1 MTPMGSLNLNYF
13 LNSFGIHGNP
23 SYEDCLIEKVQ
34 YYKKSKKICISL
46 VGKEIVDQE
55 MLDGS
60 LNQLKKIAKE
70 TLGSK
75 IETFFIYDFEYT
87 SLEELININ
96 KKNILYILKKNVP
109 SFNINEGLSSSEII
123 DSTLMLTLNSSI
135 IVKKM
140 IERRVD
146 TQIENFFLNLF
157 KVSMKCNIDVDS
169 NKKFI
174 LEQYEQQKE
183 NENMVLINQIKKQN
197 PIENTN
203 HDKQYQTKDKIS
215 DFKNSLP
222 SSSSIL
228 VGKNFSGDISR
239 LIDIRS
245 DSGRV
250 IVEGEIFNIEI
261 KELNGGKK
269 LATINITDYTNSIT
283 LKIFERKNQ
292 NGCLEEIFKKGQVIR
307 ARGDVVYDKFI
318 RENIIMLSDA
328 IQIEKEE
335 KQDLYD
341 NKRVELHSHS
351 QMSAMDG
358 TSSITDIIKKASK
371 WGHKAIAVTDHG
383 VVQAFPE
390 AMDASKK
397 YGVKVIYGME
407 GYLVD
412 DEIKIIEGEYDYSL
426 DDEFIVFDIETTG
439 LSSKNDGITE
449 IGAVKIK
456 NSKIIDSF
464 SALVNPEK
472 HIPEKI
478 VELTGITNDMV
489 KDKPTIGTVLPEFLN
504 FIGNSPVVAHNS
516 DFDTGFIRE
525 KANKHNMIYNNI
537 AIDTLKLARVLLPNL
552 KKHRL
557 NIIAKELN
565 ISLDNHHRA
574 VDDAKAT
581 AEIFIKFIDMMKQ
594 RNISSLEDIN
604 SQLSTKIDFKTLKTY
619 HIIIL
624 AKNYVGLENLYKIV
638 SESHLNYFYKK
649 PRVPRSLLNKY
660 REGLILGTACEAG
673 ELFQSIL
680 SNKPEESVEKIAEYY
695 DYLEIQPI
703 GNNKFLIDK
712 GLAKD
717 KEDLRDLNRK
727 IVKLGEKLNLPVVA
741 TGDVHFLDSKDSI
754 FRKILMTG
762 QGFSD
767 AEDQA
772 PLYYKTTDEMV
783 KEFSYLGTE
792 KAEEVV
798 INNPNRIADEVE
810 SMLPIPDGTYPPEI
824 AGSEEELRK
833 MCYDKAERIYGK
845 KIPELVKTRLDK
857 ELNSIIS
864 NGYAVMYIIAH
875 KLVAKSLS
883 DGYLVG
889 SRGSV
894 GSSFA
899 ATMSD
904 ITEVNP
910 LPPHYVCPKCKYS
923 DFILDGSIGS
933 GADLPDKNCPECDE
947 ILIKDG
953 HDIPFEVFLGFE
965 GDKEPDI
972 DLNFAGEY
980 QSEAHKYT
988 EELFGKGKVFRA
1000 GTIGTVADKT
1010 AYGFVRKYTDERQL
1024 QYNMAEIN
1032 RLTAGC
1038 TGIKRTS
1045 GQHPG
1050 GVMIVPANYDIHK
1063 FCPIQYPA
1071 NDSKSGVITTHF
1083 DYHSISGR
1091 LLKLDI
1097 LGHDVPTIIRMLED
1111 LTKVD
1116 PQQIPLDDK
1125 KTIGIFTSTEPLG
1138 ITADE
1143 LDCEVGTMG
1152 IPEFGTKFVRQML
1165 IDTQPKTF
1173 AELVRIS
1180 GLSHGTDVWLN
1191 NAQDL
1196 VRNNIAELKDVISTR
1211 DDIMN
1216 YLILKGLPP
1225 KTSFKIMENVRKGKG
1240 LTPEYEQEMKEHNV
1254 PEWYIDSCK
1263 KIKYMFPKAH
1273 AAAYVMMSF
1282 RIAYFKVYYPEAFY
1296 ATYFTTKAED
1306 FDADFIIK
1314 GQEAIKLKIKELES
1328 MGNDLTA
1335 KEKNLLTV
1343 LEVALEMY
1351 CRGIEL
1357 LPVDLYKSDSDKFKI
1372 IDGKLLPP
1380 LKGLQGVG
1388 QNAAKSIVEARQ
1400 QGEFISLEDLRSRT
1414 KVTKTVIETLVGHGC
1429 IKGLPETNQL
1439 SLFSLA

>member
-1 MTPMGSLNLNYF
+1 MTPLGSLNFNYF
-13 LNSFGIHGNP
+13 LNSFGISENP
-23 SYEDCLIEKVQ
+23 SYESCLIEKVQ
-34 YYKKSKKICISL
+34 YFKQSKKISIYL
-46 VGKEIVDQE
+46 VSKEI
-55 MLDGS
+55 LDHENVHNS
-60 LNQLKKIAKE
+60 LKQLKTIMQEK
-70 TLGSK
+70 LGSSM
-75 IETFFIYDFEYT
+75 EVFFIYDVEYT
-87 SLEELININ
+87 SLEELINMN
-96 KKNILYILKKNVP
+96 WKNILYILQKNVP
-109 SFNINEGLSSSEII
+109 SFNVIEGVINNEIT
-123 DSTLMLTLNSSI
+123 DSTLKLIFNSSI
-135 IVKKM
+135 ITKKM
-140 IERRVD
+140 KERRVD
-146 TQIENFFLNLF
+146 SQIENYFLKQF
-157 KVSMKCNIDVDS
+157 KISIKCHINTDV
-169 NKKFI
+169 NKEFV
-174 LEQYEQQKE
+174 LEEYEQQKE
-183 NENMVLINQIKKQN
+183 NENLALISQIRKQS
-197 PIENTN
+197 PMDNTVQN
-203 HDKQYQTKDKIS
+203 KDQSKDKIFES
-215 DFKNSLP
+215 KPPL
-222 SSSSIL
+222 SSSVL
-228 VGKNFSGDISR
+228 LGKNFSGEISK

-250 IVEGEIFNIEI
+250 IVEGEIFSIEI

-269 LATINITDYTNSIT
+269 LAIINITDYTNSIT
-283 LKIFERKNQ
+283 AKIFERKNQ
-292 NGCLEEIFKKGQVIR
+292 TVALEEMFVKGQVVR
-307 ARGDVVYDKFI
+307 VRGDIVYDKFI
-318 RENIIMLSDA
+318 RENIIMLTDA
-328 IQIEKEE
+328 IQIEKIE
-335 KQDLYD
+335 KDDIYE
-341 NKRVELHSHS
+341 NKRVELHLHT

-358 TSSITDIIKKASK
+358 TASITDLIKKASK

-390 AMDASKK
+390 AMDAGKK

-412 DEIKIIEGEYDYSL
+412 DEVNLVEGEDEYSL
-426 DDEFIVFDIETTG
+426 DNEFVVFDIETTG
-439 LSSKNDGITE
+439 LSSKNDEITE

-456 NSKIIDSF
+456 NNIIIDSF
-464 SALVNPEK
+464 STLINPEK
-472 HIPEKI
+472 NIPEKI

-489 KDKPTIGTVLPEFLN
+489 KDKPTIATVLPEFLN
-504 FIGNSPVVAHNS
+504 FIGNSPVVAHNA
-516 DFDTGFIRE
+516 DFDTGFIRD
-525 KANKHNMIYNNI
+525 KANRYSMNFNNTT
-537 AIDTLKLARVLLPNL
+537 IDTLKLARALLPNL
-552 KKHRL
+552 KRHRL
-557 NIIAKELN
+557 NVIAKELN
-565 ISLDNHHRA
+565 ISLENHHRA

-581 AEIFIKFIDMMKQ
+581 AEMFIKFIEMMKE
-594 RNISSLEDIN
+594 RNIVSLKDIN
-604 SQLSTKIDFKTLKTY
+604 THLSTKIDFKTLKTY
-619 HIIIL
+619 HIVIL
-624 AKNYVGLENLYKIV
+624 AKNYTGLENLYKIV
-638 SESHLNYFYKK
+638 SESHLNYFYKR
-649 PRVPRSLLNKY
+649 PRIPRSLLNKY

-680 SNKPEESVEKIAEYY
+680 SNKPSEYIEKIAKRY

-703 GNNKFLIDK
+703 GNNKFLIEK

-717 KEDLRDLNRK
+717 SNDLRELNRK
-727 IVKLGEKLNLPVVA
+727 IVELGEKLNLPVVA
-741 TGDVHFLDSKDSI
+741 TGDVHFLDSKDNV
-754 FRKILMTG
+754 FRKILMAG

-767 AEDQA
+767 ADDQA
-772 PLYYKTTDEMV
+772 PLYFKTTDEMIE
-783 KEFSYLGTE
+783 EFSYLGKA

-798 INNPNRIADEVE
+798 IKYPNKICDEVE
-810 SMLPIPDGTYPPEI
+810 HMLPIPDGTFPPEI
-824 AGSEEELRK
+824 EGSEEELRR
-833 MCYDKAERIYGK
+833 MCYEKAERIYGK
-845 KIPELVKTRLDK
+845 DMPELVKNRLDK
-857 ELNSIIS
+857 ELNSIIN

-933 GADLPDKNCPECDE
+933 GADLPDKDCPKCGE

-988 EELFGKGKVFRA
+988 EELFGKGKVYRA

-1010 AYGFVRKYTDERQL
+1010 AYGFVRKYIDEKQL
-1024 QYNMAEIN
+1024 HYNMAEIN

-1050 GVMIVPANYDIHK
+1050 GVMIVPATYDIHK

-1097 LGHDVPTIIRMLED
+1097 LGHDVPTIIKMLED
-1111 LTKVD
+1111 LTDVNAQK
-1116 PQQIPLDDK
+1116 IPLDDK
-1125 KTIGIFTSTEPLG
+1125 QTIGIFTSTEPLG
-1138 ITADE
+1138 VSPEEIE
-1143 LDCEVGTMG
+1143 CEVGTLG

-1240 LTPEYEQEMKEHNV
+1240 LTPENEQEMKEHNV
-1254 PEWYIDSCK
+1254 PDWYIDSCN

-1282 RIAYFKVYYPEAFY
+1282 RIAYFKVNYPEAFY

-1314 GQEAIKLKIKELES
+1314 GEDAIRLKIKELES
-1328 MGNDLTA
+1328 IGNDLTA
-1335 KEKNLLTV
+1335 KEKNFLTV

-1351 CRGIEL
+1351 CRGIHL
-1357 LPVDLYKSDSDKFKI
+1357 LPVDLYRSDADRFMI
-1372 IDGKLLPP
+1372 VDGKLLPP

-1388 QNAAKSIVEARQ
+1388 QNAAKSIVDARQ
-1400 QGEFISLEDLRSRT
+1400 EGEFISLEDLRKRT
-1414 KVTKTVIETLVGHGC
+1414 KVTKTVIEMLVSHGC
-1429 IKGLPETNQL
+1429 IKDLPETNQL

>member
-1 MTPMGSLNLNYF
+1 MTPLGGLNFNYF
-13 LNSFGIHGNP
+13 LNGFGIPQNP
-23 SYEDCLIEKVQ
+23 SYESCLIEKVQ
-34 YYKKSKKICISL
+34 YFKQSKKISIHL
-46 VGKEIVDQE
+46 VGKEI
-55 MLDGS
+55 LDHENVHNS
-60 LNQLKKIAKE
+60 LNQLKTVIEEK
-70 TLGSK
+70 LGFSM
-75 IETFFIYDFEYT
+75 EVFFVYDVEYT
-87 SLEELININ
+87 SLEELINMN
-96 KKNILYILKKNVP
+96 WKNILYILQKNVP
-109 SFNINEGLSSSEII
+109 SFNLIEGVINNEIT
-123 DSTLMLTLNSSI
+123 DSTLKLIFNSSI
-135 IVKKM
+135 ITKKM
-140 IERRVD
+140 RERRVD
-146 TQIENFFLNLF
+146 SQIENYFLKQF
-157 KVSMKCNIDVDS
+157 KISIKCNINTNV
-169 NKKFI
+169 NKEFV
-174 LEQYEQQKE
+174 LEDYEQQKE
-183 NENMVLINQIKKQN
+183 NENLALISQIKKQN
-197 PIENTN
+197 PMDNTVQN
-203 HDKQYQTKDKIS
+203 KDQSKDKIFEHKS
-215 DFKNSLP
+215 PL
-222 SSSSIL
+222 SSSVL
-228 VGKNFSGDISR
+228 LGKNFSGEISK
-239 LIDIRS
+239 LIDIRT

-250 IVEGEIFNIEI
+250 IVEGEIFSIEI
-261 KELNGGKK
+261 KELSGGKK
-269 LATINITDYTNSIT
+269 LAIINITDYTNSIT
-283 LKIFERKNQ
+283 AKIFERKNQ
-292 NGCLEEIFKKGQVIR
+292 TVALEEMFVKGQVVR
-307 ARGDVVYDKFI
+307 VRGDVVYDKFI
-318 RENIIMLSDA
+318 RENIIMLTDA
-328 IQIEKEE
+328 IQIEKVE
-335 KQDLYD
+335 KDDIYE
-341 NKRVELHSHS
+341 NKRVELHLHT

-358 TSSITDIIKKASK
+358 TASITDLIKKASK

-390 AMDASKK
+390 AMDAGKK

-412 DEIKIIEGEYDYSL
+412 DEVNLIEGEEEYSL
-426 DDEFIVFDIETTG
+426 DDEFVIFDIETTG
-439 LSSKNDGITE
+439 LSSKNDEITE

-456 NSKIIDSF
+456 NNMIIDSF
-464 SALVNPEK
+464 SALINPEK
-472 HIPEKI
+472 SIPEKI

-489 KDKPTIGTVLPEFLN
+489 KDKPTIATVLPEFLE
-504 FIGNSPVVAHNS
+504 FIGNSPVVAHNA
-516 DFDTGFIRE
+516 DFDTGFIRD
-525 KANKHNMIYNNI
+525 KANRYNMKFNNI
-537 AIDTLKLARVLLPNL
+537 TIDTLKLARVLLPNL
-552 KKHRL
+552 KRHRL
-557 NIIAKELN
+557 NVIAKELN
-565 ISLDNHHRA
+565 ISLENHHRA

-581 AEIFIKFIDMMKQ
+581 AEMFIKFIEMMKE
-594 RNISSLEDIN
+594 RNIVSLKDIN
-604 SQLSTKIDFKTLKTY
+604 THLSTKIDFKTLKTY
-619 HIIIL
+619 HIVIL
-624 AKNYVGLENLYKIV
+624 AKNYTGLENLYKIV
-638 SESHLNYFYKK
+638 SESHLNYFYKR
-649 PRVPRSLLNKY
+649 PRIPRSLLNKY

-680 SNKPEESVEKIAEYY
+680 SNKPVEYIEKIAKRY

-703 GNNKFLIDK
+703 GNNKFLIEK

-717 KEDLRDLNRK
+717 NNDLRELNRR
-727 IVKLGEKLNLPVVA
+727 IVELGEKLNLPVVA
-741 TGDVHFLDSKDSI
+741 TGDVHFLDSKDSV
-754 FRKILMTG
+754 FRKILMAG

-767 AEDQA
+767 ADDQA
-772 PLYYKTTDEMV
+772 PLYFKTTDEMIE
-783 KEFSYLGTE
+783 EFSYLG
-792 KAEEVV
+792 KAKSEEVV
-798 INNPNRIADEVE
+798 IQYPNKICDEIE
-810 SMLPIPDGTYPPEI
+810 HMLPIPDGTFPPEI
-824 AGSEEELRK
+824 EGSEEELRR
-833 MCYDKAERIYGK
+833 MCYEKAERIYGK
-845 KIPELVKTRLDK
+845 NIPELVKNRLDK
-857 ELNSIIS
+857 ELNSIIN

-923 DFILDGSIGS
+923 EFILDGSIGS
-933 GADLPDKNCPECDE
+933 GADLPDKDCPKCGE

-988 EELFGKGKVFRA
+988 EELFGKGKVYRA

-1010 AYGFVRKYTDERQL
+1010 AYGFVRKYIDEKQL
-1024 QYNMAEIN
+1024 HYNMAEIN

-1050 GVMIVPANYDIHK
+1050 GVMIVPAAYDIHK

-1097 LGHDVPTIIRMLED
+1097 LGHDVPTIIKMLED
-1111 LTKVD
+1111 LTDMNAQK
-1116 PQQIPLDDK
+1116 IPLDDK

-1138 ITADE
+1138 ISSE
-1143 LDCEVGTMG
+1143 EIECEVGTLG

-1240 LTPEYEQEMKEHNV
+1240 LTPENEQEMKEHNV
-1254 PEWYIDSCK
+1254 PDWYIDSCN

-1282 RIAYFKVYYPEAFY
+1282 RIAYFKVNYPEAFY

-1314 GQEAIKLKIKELES
+1314 GEDAIRLKIKELES
-1328 MGNDLTA
+1328 IGNDLTA
-1335 KEKNLLTV
+1335 KEKNFLTV

-1351 CRGIEL
+1351 CRGIHL
-1357 LPVDLYKSDSDKFKI
+1357 LPVDLYLSDADRFMI
-1372 IDGKLLPP
+1372 VDGKLLPP

-1388 QNAAKSIVEARQ
+1388 QNAAKSIVDARQ
-1400 QGEFISLEDLRSRT
+1400 EGEFISLEDLRNRT
-1414 KVTKTVIETLVGHGC
+1414 KVTKTVIEMLVSHGC
-1429 IKGLPETNQL
+1429 IKDLPETNQL

>member
-1 MTPMGSLNLNYF
+1 MTPLGSLNFNYF
-13 LNSFGIHGNP
+13 LNSFGISENP
-23 SYEDCLIEKVQ
+23 SYESCLIEKVQ
-34 YYKKSKKICISL
+34 YFKQSKKISIYL
-46 VGKEIVDQE
+46 VSKEI
-55 MLDGS
+55 LDHENVHNS
-60 LNQLKKIAKE
+60 LKQLKTIMQEK
-70 TLGSK
+70 LGSSM
-75 IETFFIYDFEYT
+75 EVFFIYDVEYT
-87 SLEELININ
+87 SLEELINMN
-96 KKNILYILKKNVP
+96 WKNILYILQKNVP
-109 SFNINEGLSSSEII
+109 SFNVIEGVINNEIT
-123 DSTLMLTLNSSI
+123 DSTLKLIFNSSI
-135 IVKKM
+135 ITKKM
-140 IERRVD
+140 KERRVD
-146 TQIENFFLNLF
+146 SQIENYFLKQF
-157 KVSMKCNIDVDS
+157 KISIKCHINTDV
-169 NKKFI
+169 NKEFV
-174 LEQYEQQKE
+174 LEEYEQQKE
-183 NENMVLINQIKKQN
+183 NENLALISQIKKQS
-197 PIENTN
+197 PMDNTVQSK
-203 HDKQYQTKDKIS
+203 DQSKDKIFES
-215 DFKNSLP
+215 KPPL
-222 SSSSIL
+222 SSSVL
-228 VGKNFSGDISR
+228 LGKNFSGEISK

-250 IVEGEIFNIEI
+250 IVEGEIFSIEI

-269 LATINITDYTNSIT
+269 LAIINITDYTNSIT
-283 LKIFERKNQ
+283 AKIFERKNQ
-292 NGCLEEIFKKGQVIR
+292 TVALEEMFVKGQVVR
-307 ARGDVVYDKFI
+307 VRGDIVYDKFI
-318 RENIIMLSDA
+318 RENIIMLTDA
-328 IQIEKEE
+328 IQIEKIE
-335 KQDLYD
+335 KDDIYE
-341 NKRVELHSHS
+341 NKRVELHLHT

-358 TSSITDIIKKASK
+358 TASITDLIKKASK

-390 AMDASKK
+390 AMDAGKK

-412 DEIKIIEGEYDYSL
+412 DEVNLVEGEDEYSL
-426 DDEFIVFDIETTG
+426 DNEFVVFDIETTG
-439 LSSKNDGITE
+439 LSSKNDEITE

-456 NSKIIDSF
+456 NNIIIDSF
-464 SALVNPEK
+464 STLINPEK
-472 HIPEKI
+472 NIPEKI

-489 KDKPTIGTVLPEFLN
+489 KDKPTIATVLPEFLN
-504 FIGNSPVVAHNS
+504 FIGNSPVVAHNA
-516 DFDTGFIRE
+516 DFDTGFIRD
-525 KANKHNMIYNNI
+525 KANRYSMNFNNTT
-537 AIDTLKLARVLLPNL
+537 IDTLKLARALLPNL
-552 KKHRL
+552 KRHRL
-557 NIIAKELN
+557 NVIAKELN
-565 ISLDNHHRA
+565 ISLENHHRA

-581 AEIFIKFIDMMKQ
+581 AEMFIKFIEMMKE
-594 RNISSLEDIN
+594 RNIVSLKDIN
-604 SQLSTKIDFKTLKTY
+604 THLSTKIDFKTLKTY
-619 HIIIL
+619 HIVIL
-624 AKNYVGLENLYKIV
+624 AKNYTGLENLYKIV
-638 SESHLNYFYKK
+638 SESHLNYFYKR
-649 PRVPRSLLNKY
+649 PRIPRSLLNKY

-680 SNKPEESVEKIAEYY
+680 SNKPSEYIEKIAKRY

-703 GNNKFLIDK
+703 GNNKFLIEK

-717 KEDLRDLNRK
+717 SNDLRELNRK
-727 IVKLGEKLNLPVVA
+727 IVELGEKLNLPVVA
-741 TGDVHFLDSKDSI
+741 TGDVHFLDSKDNV
-754 FRKILMTG
+754 FRKILMAG

-767 AEDQA
+767 ADDQA
-772 PLYYKTTDEMV
+772 PLYFKTTDEMIE
-783 KEFSYLGTE
+783 EFSYLGKA

-798 INNPNRIADEVE
+798 IKYPNKICDEVE
-810 SMLPIPDGTYPPEI
+810 HMLPIPDGTFPPEI
-824 AGSEEELRK
+824 EGSEEELRR
-833 MCYDKAERIYGK
+833 MCYEKAERIYGK
-845 KIPELVKTRLDK
+845 DMPELVKNRLDK
-857 ELNSIIS
+857 ELNSIIN

-933 GADLPDKNCPECDE
+933 GADLPDKDCPKCGE

-988 EELFGKGKVFRA
+988 EELFGKGKVYRA

-1010 AYGFVRKYTDERQL
+1010 AYGFVRKYIDEKQL
-1024 QYNMAEIN
+1024 HYNMAEIN

-1050 GVMIVPANYDIHK
+1050 GVMIVPAAYDIHK

-1097 LGHDVPTIIRMLED
+1097 LGHDVPTIIKMLED
-1111 LTKVD
+1111 LTDVNAQK
-1116 PQQIPLDDK
+1116 IPLDDK
-1125 KTIGIFTSTEPLG
+1125 QTIGIFTSTEPLG
-1138 ITADE
+1138 VSPEEIE
-1143 LDCEVGTMG
+1143 CEVGTLG

-1240 LTPEYEQEMKEHNV
+1240 LTPENEQEMKEHNV
-1254 PEWYIDSCK
+1254 PDWYIDSCN

-1282 RIAYFKVYYPEAFY
+1282 RITYFKVNYPEAFY

-1314 GQEAIKLKIKELES
+1314 GEDAIRLKIKELES
-1328 MGNDLTA
+1328 IGNDLTA
-1335 KEKNLLTV
+1335 KEKNFLTV

-1351 CRGIEL
+1351 CRGIHL
-1357 LPVDLYKSDSDKFKI
+1357 LPVDLYRSDADRFMI
-1372 IDGKLLPP
+1372 VDGKLLPP

-1388 QNAAKSIVEARQ
+1388 QNAAKSIVDARQ
-1400 QGEFISLEDLRSRT
+1400 EGEFISLEDLRKRT
-1414 KVTKTVIETLVGHGC
+1414 KVTKTVIEMLVSHGC
-1429 IKGLPETNQL
+1429 IKDLPETNQL

>member
-1 MTPMGSLNLNYF
+1 MTPLGRLNFNYF
-13 LNSFGIHGNP
+13 LDCFGIEGNHL
-23 SYEDCLIEKVQ
+23 YESCFVEKLQ
-34 YYKKSKKICISL
+34 YMKNSNRIFISFISKKILSH
-46 VGKEIVDQE
+46 KEIERSLEQLTNVVQAKLKSKVD
-55 MLDGS
+55 
-60 LNQLKKIAKE
+60 
-70 TLGSK
+70 THF
-75 IETFFIYDFEYT
+75 TYDIEYT
-87 SLEELININ
+87 SLEELMNMN
-96 KKNILYILKKNVP
+96 WSNILYILQKNIP
-109 SFNINEGLSSSEII
+109 SFNSIEGDI
-123 DSTLMLTLNSSI
+123 DKVIEGSTLKIILTSN
-135 IVKKM
+135 IVAHKM
-140 IERRVD
+140 KDRKIDLQIERYFVEQFNVGIKCYIDED
-146 TQIENFFLNLF
+146 TN
-157 KVSMKCNIDVDS
+157 S
-169 NKKFI
+169 KFV
-174 LEQYEQQKE
+174 LEEYEKQKE
-183 NENMVLINQIKKQN
+183 HENSALVSQIKIQN
-197 PIENTN
+197 PMDYGKAENVSTL
-203 HDKQYQTKDKIS
+203 KDKS
-215 DFKNSLP
+215 FHSKT
-222 SSSSIL
+222 SSASVFL
-228 VGKNFSGDISR
+228 GKNFSGEITK
-239 LIDIRS
+239 LIDIRN

-250 IVEGEIFNIEI
+250 IVEGEIFDVEI

-269 LATINITDYTNSIT
+269 LAIINITDYTNSIT
-283 LKIFERKNQ
+283 AKVFERKNQ
-292 NGCLEEIFKKGQVIR
+292 TGQLEEIFTKGKLAR
-307 ARGDVVYDKFI
+307 FRGDVIYDTFI
-318 RENIIMLSDA
+318 RENVIMLTDA
-328 IQIEKEE
+328 MEIERVE
-335 KQDLYD
+335 KMDLAE
-341 NKRVELHSHS
+341 NKRIELHLHT
-351 QMSAMDG
+351 QMSSMDG
-358 TSSITDIIKKASK
+358 TSSITNIIKKAAK

-390 AMDASKK
+390 AMDAGKK
-397 YGVKVIYGME
+397 FGVKVIYGME

-412 DEIKIIEGEYDYSL
+412 DEVNLIDSDIEYSL
-426 DDEFIVFDIETTG
+426 EDEFIIFDIETTG
-439 LSSKNDGITE
+439 LSSKNDEITE
-449 IGAVKIK
+449 IGAIKIK
-456 NSKIIDSF
+456 NNRIIDSF
-464 SALVNPEK
+464 STLINPK
-472 HIPEKI
+472 RSIPEKI
-478 VELTGITNDMV
+478 VELTGISDDMV
-489 KDKPTIGTVLPEFLN
+489 KDQPTIEVVLPQFLD
-504 FIGNSPVVAHNS
+504 FIGDCPVVAHNS
-516 DFDTGFIRE
+516 DFDTGFIRD
-525 KANKHNMIYNNI
+525 KAERYELSFDNI
-537 AIDTLKLARVLLPNL
+537 AIDTLKLARALLPDL

-557 NIIAKELN
+557 NVIAKELN
-565 ISLDNHHRA
+565 ISLENHHRA

-581 AEIFIKFIDMMKQ
+581 AEIFIKFVEMMNKKDI
-594 RNISSLEDIN
+594 RTLKDIN
-604 SQLSTKIDFKTLKTY
+604 DKLSKKLDYKTLKSY

-624 AKNYVGLENLYKIV
+624 AKNYIGLENLYRLV
-638 SESHLNYFYKK
+638 SESHINYFYKK
-649 PRVPRSLLNKY
+649 PRIPRSLLNKF

-680 SNKPEESVEKIAEYY
+680 SSKPQSHIEKIAKYY

-703 GNNKFLIDK
+703 GNNRFLIEK
-712 GLAKD
+712 NLAKNE
-717 KEDLRDLNRK
+717 EDLKELNRK
-727 IVKLGEKLNLPVVA
+727 IVDLGERLNIPVVA
-741 TGDVHFLDSKDSI
+741 TCDVHFLENKDSI

-772 PLYYKTTDEMV
+772 PLYFRTTDEMLE
-783 KEFSYLGTE
+783 EFIYLGKE

-798 INNPNRIADEVE
+798 IHATNRINDAIEDII
-810 SMLPIPDGTYPPEI
+810 PIPDGTFPPEI
-824 AGSEEELRK
+824 EGSEEELRR
-833 MCYDKAERIYGK
+833 MCYEKVRRIYGEDV
-845 KIPELVKTRLDK
+845 PELVKNRLDK

-875 KLVAKSLS
+875 KLVTKSLK

-910 LPPHYVCPKCKYS
+910 LPPHYICPTCKYS
-923 DFILDGSIGS
+923 HFILDGSIGS
-933 GADLPDKNCPECDE
+933 GADLPDKNCPQCGES
-947 ILIKDG
+947 LMKDG

-988 EELFGKGKVFRA
+988 EELFGKGKVYRA
-1000 GTIGTVADKT
+1000 GTIGTIADKT
-1010 AYGFVRKYTDERQL
+1010 AYGFVRKYVEEKQL
-1024 QYNMAEIN
+1024 NYNMSEIN
-1032 RLTAGC
+1032 RLTQGC

-1071 NDSKSGVITTHF
+1071 NDPKSGVITTHF

-1097 LGHDVPTIIRMLED
+1097 LGHDGPSIIKMLED
-1111 LTKVD
+1111 LTHVNALE
-1116 PQQIPLDDK
+1116 IPLDDK
-1125 KTIGIFTSTEPLG
+1125 ETIEIFTSTRPLG
-1138 ITADE
+1138 ITPEDIH
-1143 LDCEVGTMG
+1143 CEVGTLG

-1165 IDTQPKTF
+1165 IDTQPTTF

-1180 GLSHGTDVWLN
+1180 GLSHGTDVWVN

-1225 KTSFKIMENVRKGKG
+1225 KTAFKIMENVRKGKG
-1240 LTPEYEQEMKEHNV
+1240 LTPENEQEMKEHNV
-1254 PEWYIDSCK
+1254 PEWYIDSCN

-1273 AAAYVMMSF
+1273 AAAYVTMSF
-1282 RIAYFKVYYPEAFY
+1282 RTAYFKVHYPAAFY

-1314 GQEAIKLKIKELES
+1314 GKEAVRLKIKELEA

-1335 KEKNLLTV
+1335 KEKNFLTV

-1357 LPVDLYKSDSDKFKI
+1357 LPVDLYTSDADRFKI
-1372 IDGKLLPP
+1372 VDGKLLPP

-1388 QNAAKSIVEARQ
+1388 ENAAKSIVEAREE
-1400 QGEFISLEDLRSRT
+1400 GEFISVEDLRKRT
-1414 KVTKTVIETLVGHGC
+1414 KITKTVVEALVSHGC
-1429 IKGLPETNQL
+1429 IHNMPETNQL